1 MVKPHED
8 IADVAK
14 APASNKDHHGNSLNC
29 TVQAILTLRVM
40 SQGVGLWQVMHLH
53 GLLVLRYF
61 LM

>member
-29 TVQAILTLRVM
+29 TVPILTLRVV
-40 SQGVGLWQVMHLH
+40 SQGVGLWQVMHHH